1 MNIGHAIRL
10 CRNQKNLSQA
20 KLAELAGISISYL
33 SLLEQGK
40 RDANFTSVNKIAQAM
55 GIPLSVIVFLAA
67 DNEELQGMSSEL
79 IEKLSFESLKL
90 IQHK

>member
-40 RDANFTSVNKIAQAM
+40 RDANFASVNKIAQAM

-90 IQHK
+90 IHHE